1 MNRDGIF
8 EEVYNGPGYLIQQ
21 QLAGRK
27 PTRTGL
33 HGGSMAMLRW
43 LNGSVAEQDRIPR
56 R

>member
-1 MNRDGIF
+1 MNRDGTF
-8 EEVYNGPGYLIQQ
+8 EEIYNGPGALIQQ

-33 HGGSMAMLRW
+33 HGGLMAMLRGI
-43 LNGSVAEQDRIPR
+43 NATIAEEDRIPR